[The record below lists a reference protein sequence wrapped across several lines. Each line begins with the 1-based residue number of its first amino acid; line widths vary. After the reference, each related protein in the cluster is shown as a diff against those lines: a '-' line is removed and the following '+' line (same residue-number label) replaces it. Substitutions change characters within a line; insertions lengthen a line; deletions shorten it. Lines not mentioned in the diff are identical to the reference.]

1 MEVKAFWLKKKL
13 FLQHF
18 GILAWNTAY
27 VLAIG
32 GTENYVP
39 KWSNFIENW
48 NYMRVSKFEGFF
60 ALPR

>member
-48 NYMRVSKFEGFF
+48 NYMRV
-60 ALPR
+60 